1 MGLALNRLGRQPKLE
16 QHRPAEYPKKP
27 LRFLLSAVLDL
38 RKVPPENVV
47 PGSRPIL

>member
-1 MGLALNRLGRQPKLE
+1 MGLVQNRLGCTAETWAKS
-16 QHRPAEYPKKP
+16 AWEYPKKP